1 MSEIVIHSAKGKY
14 QDVLD
19 EVKLAIEQRGLV
31 VDHES
36 HIGAMLERTGKDVG
50 SARRIYL
57 GAQAFS
63 FCSAVLSRKTMEADP
78 ANIAFCPYVL
88 AVYETL
94 QRPGIVNVSYRR
106 PSRPGGS
113 AASKAALRDVE
124 KLLDG
129 IAREAL
135 AIP

>member
-1 MSEIVIHSAKGKY
+1 MSTPRPIVVHSKAAKFE
-14 QDVLD
+14 DVREDLR
-19 EVKLAIEQRGLV
+19 LAIEGKGLV

-78 ANIAFCPYVL
+78 ANIAYCPYVL
-88 AVYETL
+88 VVYETAD
-94 QRPGIVNVSYRR
+94 QPGIVHVSYRR
-106 PSRPGGS
+106 SLPE
-113 AASKAALRDVE
+113 VE

-135 AIP
+135 GL

>member
-1 MSEIVIHSAKGKY
+1 MSEVVTLSAKGSY
-14 QDVLD
+14 RDVLD

-36 HIGAMLERTGKDVG
+36 HIGAMLDRTGKDVG

-88 AVYETL
+88 VVYETAKA
-94 QRPGIVNVSYRR
+94 PGVVNVSYRR
-106 PSRPGGS
+106 SLPEVE
-113 AASKAALRDVE
+113 AL
-124 KLLDG
+124 LG
-129 IAREAL
+129 AIAREAL
-135 AIP
+135 GLPR

>member
-1 MSEIVIHSAKGKY
+1 MSGIVTLSAKGKY
-14 QDVLD
+14 QDVVD

-31 VDHES
+31 VDHAS

-50 SARRIYL
+50 SARGIYR

-88 AVYETL
+88 VVYETL
-94 QRPGIVNVSYRR
+94 KQPGIVIVSYRR
-106 PSRPGGS
+106 SLPE
-113 AASKAALRDVE
+113 VE
-124 KLLDG
+124 KLLDA

-135 AIP
+135 GLR

>member
-1 MSEIVIHSAKGKY
+1 MARSAIVRLSEKGKY
-14 QDVLD
+14 QDVVD
-19 EVKLAIEQRGLV
+19 ELKLAIEQRGLV
-31 VDHES
+31 VDHTS
-36 HIGAMLERTGKDVG
+36 HIGAMLERTGRDVG

-63 FCSAVLSRKTMEADP
+63 FCSAALSRKTMEADP

-88 AVYETL
+88 VVYETL
-94 QRPGIVNVSYRR
+94 KTPGIVNVSYRR
-106 PSRPGGS
+106 SLPE
-113 AASKAALRDVE
+113 VE

-135 AIP
+135 GLK

>member
-1 MSEIVIHSAKGKY
+1 MSEIVRHSAKGKY
-14 QDVLD
+14 QDVVD

-94 QRPGIVNVSYRR
+94 RRPGIVNVTFRR
-106 PSRPGGS
+106 SLPE
-113 AASKAALRDVE
+113 VE

-135 AIP
+135 GLR